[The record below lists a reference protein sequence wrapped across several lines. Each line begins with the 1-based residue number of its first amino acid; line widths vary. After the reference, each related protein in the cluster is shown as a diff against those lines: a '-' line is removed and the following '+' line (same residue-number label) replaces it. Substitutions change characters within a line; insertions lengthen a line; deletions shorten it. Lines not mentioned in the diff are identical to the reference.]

1 MKITLIIVSY
11 KSLNNLI
18 KCINSIGQK
27 RKIIIIENSNDH
39 NLKKIIEKKFKNTY
53 VYLNKKNL
61 GWAKASNMGLKKVK
75 TDFAYAINPD
85 IKISEANLL
94 KIEKKIISKKIL
106 FDLATPIYDDLIDFI
121 KNNNFD
127 NYFEN
132 KILKDNK
139 IKEISHVDYIK
150 GSSLIFN
157 LKRLKKRKIFD
168 ENFFF
173 FFEELDLCRRIK
185 SKNGKIILLNKIKID
200 HVGASSSNLKRANY
214 DNFRNWN
221 FFWSR
226 FYYFK
231 KHYGLTH
238 SLIKHSGKFFRFFL
252 NTLIYYFFSEKKF
265 LMNRYRFLGL
275 YNSILNNSSRKSIKI
290 LKP

>member
-1 MKITLIIVSY
+1 MKITIIIISY

-39 NLKKIIEKKFKNTY
+39 NLKKIIEKKFKNTS

-75 TDFAYAINPD
+75 TDFAYSINPD

-94 KIEKKIISKKIL
+94 KIEKTIISKKIL

-127 NYFEN
+127 NYFKKN
-132 KILKDNK
+132 ISKDNQ

-150 GSSLIFN
+150 GSSIVFN
-157 LKRLKKRKIFD
+157 LKKFKNKKIFD

-185 SKNGKIILLNKIKID
+185 SKNGKLIILNKIKIE
-200 HVGASSSNLKRANY
+200 HVGASSSNIKRANY

-221 FFWSR
+221 FFWSK

-231 KHYGLTH
+231 KHYGLNY
-238 SLIKHSGKFFRFFL
+238 SLARHSGKFFRFSF
-252 NTLIYYFFSEKKF
+252 NIIFYYFFSEKKY
-265 LMNRYRFLGL
+265 LMNKYRFLGL
-275 YNSILNNSSRKSIKI
+275 INSIFGKSSRESIKI
-290 LKP
+290 LKL